1 MHAGSVHALCGG
13 NGAGKSTF
21 LNVLMGILQRDAGS
35 IKVRGRE
42 VHFANPNEALH
53 ARISIITQE
62 LSPIPGM
69 TVAENIFLG
78 REPKKLGVVVDYPRL
93 FARAGELLERL
104 RFDIDPRTP
113 MYRLSLAQTQLVE
126 IAGVQPPK
134 RNHHHGRA
142 DLGHRRE

>member
-1 MHAGSVHALCGG
+1 VAKSFNGVPALRNGCLELHAGSVHALCGG

-78 REPKKLGVVVDYPRL
+78 REPKKLVSSSITRACSHGPASCWSACVSISTR
-93 FARAGELLERL
+93 ARRCT
-104 RFDIDPRTP
+104 D
-113 MYRLSLAQTQLVE
+113 
-126 IAGVQPPK
+126 
-134 RNHHHGRA
+134 
-142 DLGHRRE
+142 